1 MQRQDANDEE
11 HGGRGNGIN
20 IECNVGGERVSQWAA
35 TDVRGVRGQI
45 QGTLRAPLGQVG
57 RIQGTLRG
65 AITKGS
71 GTLGKGPGG
80 AGGQDPGIFVACGWQ
95 HLGTGGVGVRSW
107 EENLYVNSIL
117 CRQVK
122 YFARTDRA

>member
-1 MQRQDANDEE
+1 MQREDANDEE
-11 HGGRGNGIN
+11 HGGRGRRGNGIN
-20 IECNVGGERVSQWAA
+20 IECNVGGERVSQWTA

-71 GTLGKGPGG
+71 GTLGKGPVGG
-80 AGGQDPGIFVACGWQ
+80 GGGGRIWGFLWLVDGSTWVQEGSESEAGRRIC
-95 HLGTGGVGVRSW
+95 T
-107 EENLYVNSIL
+107 
-117 CRQVK
+117 
-122 YFARTDRA
+122 

>member
-1 MQRQDANDEE
+1 MERQDANDEE
-11 HGGRGNGIN
+11 NGRRGHGIN

-80 AGGQDPGIFVACGWQ
+80 ASRRQGYLRLV
-95 HLGTGGVGVRSW
+95 
-107 EENLYVNSIL
+107 

-122 YFARTDRA
+122 F

>member
-1 MQRQDANDEE
+1 M
-11 HGGRGNGIN
+11 
-20 IECNVGGERVSQWAA
+20 SQCAA

-80 AGGQDPGIFVACGWQ
+80 AGGQAEAQKPGWQ
-95 HLGTGGVGVRSW
+95 GGIAIRKV
-107 EENLYVNSIL
+107 
-117 CRQVK
+117 
-122 YFARTDRA
+122 FARNP

>member
-1 MQRQDANDEE
+1 MMQRQDANDEE
-11 HGGRGNGIN
+11 NGRRVNGIN

-35 TDVRGVRGQI
+35 TDVRSVRGQI

-80 AGGQDPGIFVACGWQ
+80 PGGGRDIWDLC
-95 HLGTGGVGVRSW
+95 VGKSNSRFGNAARCISLRSD
-107 EENLYVNSIL
+107 IL
-117 CRQVK
+117 CE
-122 YFARTDRA
+122 DRLSLKCKSKQWI

>member
-1 MQRQDANDEE
+1 MQREDANDEE
-11 HGGRGNGIN
+11 HGGRGRRGNGIN
-20 IECNVGGERVSQWAA
+20 IECNVGGERVSQWTA
-35 TDVRGVRGQI
+35 TDVRDVRGQI

-80 AGGQDPGIFVACGWQ
+80 AGGAGSWDFWGLWMAALRYRRGRGQE
-95 HLGTGGVGVRSW
+95 LGGECVCTLNRV
-107 EENLYVNSIL
+107 
-117 CRQVK
+117 
-122 YFARTDRA
+122 